1 MELGRIRDV
10 DAEKK
15 TVDSEVIQELDR
27 KLAENPKDPELWF
40 AKGQEYF
47 GIEFNKAVDC
57 FSMAI
62 ALQPF
67 NHDYYFNRGRK
78 FVSMDQW
85 ERGLADFVMSIRL
98 DPTDGLEWHYAG
110 VCCFYMDRYEE
121 AADYF
126 KKAIAAHRATGTH
139 LVWPEVDWIYMAYMR
154 SGKKAAAIEALDLVA
169 NDEPVEITDYF
180 YKKRVEVYKGVVTP
194 EEYLEKLDRH
204 SNLDAMTELFALVNY
219 YYYQSNEPEKSMAI
233 IDEILAMPD
242 YHHAFAY
249 KSSVLAKQERAGK

>member
-15 TVDSEVIQELDR
+15 AADSGVIAELDA
-27 KLAENPKDPELWF
+27 KLKENPKDPELWF

-78 FVSMDQW
+78 YVSLDQW

-110 VCCFYMDRYEE
+110 VCCFYMDRYDE
-121 AADYF
+121 AAAYF
-126 KKAIAAHRATGTH
+126 KRAIQSHRATDTH

-154 SGKKAAAIEALDLVA
+154 SGRKEEAISALDLVG

-180 YKKRVEVYKGVVTP
+180 YKKRVQVYKKLVTP
-194 EEYLEKLDRH
+194 EEYLANLDRH
-204 SNLDAMTELFALVNY
+204 SNLDAMTELYALANY
-219 YYYQSNEPEKSMAI
+219 YYYQSGEPEKAAAVV
-233 IDEILAMPD
+233 DEILAMPD
-242 YHHAFAY
+242 YHHCFAF
-249 KSSVLAKQERAGK
+249 KSSIINKKERQ

>member
-10 DAEKK
+10 DAEKN
-15 TVDSEVIQELDR
+15 TVDSAVIAELDA
-27 KLAENPKDPELWF
+27 KLAEDPKNPELWF

-47 GIEFNKAVDC
+47 GIEFDRAIDC

-62 ALQPF
+62 ALKPF
-67 NHDYYFNRGRK
+67 HYDYYFNRGRK
-78 FVSMDQW
+78 YFSLDQW

-110 VCCFYMDRYEE
+110 VCCFYMDRYDE
-121 AADYF
+121 AANYF
-126 KKAIAAHRATGTH
+126 KKAIEAHRANGTH

-154 SGKKAAAIEALDLVA
+154 SGKPEEAIQALDLVG

-180 YKKRVEVYKGVVTP
+180 YKKRVELYKKLVTP
-194 EEYLEKLDRH
+194 EEYLAKLDRH
-204 SNLDAMTELFALVNY
+204 SNLDAMTELYALANY
-219 YYYQSNEPEKSMAI
+219 YYYQANEPEKSMAV

-242 YHHAFAY
+242 YHHAFGY
-249 KSSVLAKQERAGK
+249 KSSVINKKERSK